1 MASFGHGEAGNF
13 IFMIV
18 LVISAYYGVSTSKFI
33 VGSFNFFIHDG
44 DSKVLLRFFSD
55 SIFVEY
61 F

>member
-1 MASFGHGEAGNF
+1 MTSFGHGEAGNF

-18 LVISAYYGVSTSKFI
+18 LVISAYDGVSTFI

>member
-18 LVISAYYGVSTSKFI
+18 LVISAYDGVSTLI